1 MKKTPQAVTDL
12 APDMA
17 DALGA
22 RRAALL
28 RRIAKKSGLP
38 PEAVIDLALEIL
50 EIASARLAPSPI
62 SRQAVGLGA
71 ARWRNVDPAQRSEIM
86 RRAVEARWAKHRK
99 KGEGSSDAD

>member
-1 MKKTPQAVTDL
+1 MKKTPHVTTDL

-28 RRIAKKSGLP
+28 RRIAKRSGLP
-38 PEAVIDLALEIL
+38 PEAVIDLALELIDV
-50 EIASARLAPSPI
+50 ASARLAPSPI

-99 KGEGSSDAD
+99 KGEDPGDAK

>member
-1 MKKTPQAVTDL
+1 MKKTPQVTTDL
-12 APDMA
+12 TPVLA

-28 RRIAKKSGLP
+28 RRIARKSGLP
-38 PEAVIDLALEIL
+38 PEAVIDLALAIVDM
-50 EIASARLAPSPI
+50 ASTKLAPSPI

-71 ARWRNVDPAQRSEIM
+71 ARWRDVAPAQRSELM

-99 KGEGSSDAD
+99 APKADAGDG

>member
-1 MKKTPQAVTDL
+1 MKKTPQSTTDL
-12 APDMA
+12 TPELA

-28 RRIAKKSGLP
+28 RRIARKSGLP

-50 EIASARLAPSPI
+50 DITSRRLATSPI

-71 ARWRNVDPAQRSEIM
+71 ARWRNVNPEQRSEIM

-99 KGEGSSDAD
+99 NKPSDVD

>member
-1 MKKTPQAVTDL
+1 MKKTPPVTTEL
-12 APDMA
+12 TPALA

-28 RRIAKKSGLP
+28 RRITRKSGLP
-38 PEAVIDLALEIL
+38 PEAILDLALEIMD
-50 EIASARLAPSPI
+50 ITSARLAPSPI

-71 ARWRNVDPAQRSEIM
+71 ARWRNVDPGERSEIM

-99 KGEGSSDAD
+99 KGQSSSDAE